1 MTRGD
6 LDDSMKVARGVAER
20 LRLPPGAQAWK
31 GQAGEF
37 QGAGIGSSIDF
48 QDHRDYAPGDDPRH
62 INWQAYARTGQ
73 YSMKLYREEVRPVVD
88 LFVDVSE
95 SMWVEVVK
103 GKRTCELLYF
113 FALSAERSGASLQVT
128 LVKGGDVRVV
138 SLESI
143 LSHRWFEEAE
153 GMNGDSGPQPQLVRA
168 GARANAIRILLS
180 DLLYEGEPGPV
191 LRMLHERQGTGLI
204 FAPFTRQEAD
214 PGWRGHFDFVD
225 AEQKTRHPH
234 QIGAA
239 VLERY
244 LEAYHRHFGFWVEEA
259 RRYQVALVRVDSE
272 ADLFKSLNDG
282 AVRSGALEVLP

>member
-1 MTRGD
+1 MTRKD
-6 LDDSMKVARGVAER
+6 LDDAMKVARGVAER
-20 LRLPPGAQAWK
+20 LRLPLGARAWK

-48 QDHRDYAPGDDPRH
+48 QDHRDYTPGDDPRH

-95 SMWVEVVK
+95 SMWAETVK
-103 GKRTCELLYF
+103 GKRACELLYF
-113 FALSAERSGASLQVT
+113 FALSAERSGAALQVT
-128 LVKGGDVRVV
+128 LVKGAEVRVA
-138 SLESI
+138 SLESV
-143 LSHRWFEEAE
+143 LSHRWLAEAE
-153 GMNGDSGPQPQLVRA
+153 EMTGDSAPPLVRA

-191 LRMLHERQGTGLI
+191 LRMLHERQGTGMI
-204 FAPFTRQEAD
+204 FAPFTKQEAN
-214 PGWRGHFDFVD
+214 PEWSGQFDFVD

-244 LEAYHRHFGFWVEEA
+244 LEAYRRHFGFWVEEA
-259 RRYQVALVRVDSE
+259 RRYQVALARVDAE
-272 ADLFKSLNDG
+272 ADLFKALNDG
-282 AVRSGALEVLP
+282 AVRSGALEVIP